1 MTMMQPRAAE
11 GFALPP
17 AFCVDIDKLFFFS
30 SEQRVVSEQK
40 SLSRRE
46 ISLETD
52 DRVKS
57 FSMVFARALCL
68 LTPSWNARFLLCGDS
83 REKKFG
89 KKGKFRV

>member
-40 SLSRRE
+40 STLSKSRDLSRNR
-46 ISLETD
+46 
-52 DRVKS
+52 RP
-57 FSMVFARALCL
+57 R
-68 LTPSWNARFLLCGDS
+68 
-83 REKKFG
+83 
-89 KKGKFRV
+89 